1 MSIIWLIRHF
11 LLSMPCNLNF
21 NINIFFYFQNF
32 EFAWQFR
39 GTNIS
44 EIKYFFLNLITVI
57 QMNFILILVKNYE
70 LMFYGQY
77 ASLQVFK
84 DMCGPI

>member
-1 MSIIWLIRHF
+1 MSVIWLIRQF

-32 EFAWQFR
+32 EFARQFR

-44 EIKYFFLNLITVI
+44 EIKDFIFLIIHCNS
-57 QMNFILILVKNYE
+57 NE
-70 LMFYGQY
+70 FYINI
-77 ASLQVFK
+77 SENV
-84 DMCGPI
+84 

>member
-1 MSIIWLIRHF
+1 MSVIWLIRHF

-32 EFAWQFR
+32 EFARQFR

-44 EIKYFFLNLITVI
+44 EIKYFFFNLTTVI
-57 QMNFILILVKNYE
+57 QMNFILILVKTYKF
-70 LMFYGQY
+70 LLYCQY
-77 ASLQVFK
+77 TPLQVFR
-84 DMCGPI
+84 DM